1 MYFFCKVCYNINT
14 EEISEFAKRMVHIM
28 KTTILGRQ
36 TAVTDDLKEMI
47 EKKLRKFDKFFGED
61 TPATVTLKKTKRK
74 EIAEVTIS
82 YRGILYR
89 SEVEEDTFQNA
100 IDRTIDHIDRQIRK
114 NKTRLSKRLRENAF
128 TPAPDEPPVEEEGEF
143 KIRVKEFSVK
153 PTSVEEAILQM
164 NLLGH
169 DFYIFED
176 SATNQVSVVYRRHG
190 DEYGLIVTKKD

>member
-1 MYFFCKVCYNINT
+1 
-14 EEISEFAKRMVHIM
+14 E
-28 KTTILGRQ
+28 
-36 TAVTDDLKEMI
+36 VTDDLKVLI
-47 EKKLRKFDKFFGED
+47 EKKLRRFDKFFGDEAQ
-61 TPATVTLKKTKRK
+61 ATVTLKKTKRK

-82 YRGILYR
+82 YKGVLYR

-100 IDRTIDHIDRQIRK
+100 LDRTMDHIERQIRK
-114 NKTRLSKRLRENAF
+114 NKTRLAKRLRENAF
-128 TPAPDEPPVEEEGEF
+128 EKAPEDEPIEEEGEF

-176 SATNQVSVVYRRHG
+176 SSSGQVSVVYRRHE